1 MQKCSKKLQQK
12 IIIPLRVLTVAHFFW
27 VQVLWFMLDLL
38 LKRKE
43 SLFCSI
49 KQYLM
54 IWVDHRIR
62 ATSLHLRCVG
72 LTLGGLSRLLSK
84 DVFFNPEMTVS
95 ECSVISHKAGQ
106 GCRLHGSPCGVG
118 RLLLS
123 QKASETWTL
132 FSRDT
137 QWKMECLEPAGR
149 TQRRTVRSRTLIKNT
164 F

>member
-12 IIIPLRVLTVAHFFW
+12 IIIPLQVVTVAHFFC

-38 LKRKE
+38 IKRK
-43 SLFCSI
+43 S
-49 KQYLM
+49 
-54 IWVDHRIR
+54 H
-62 ATSLHLRCVG
+62 

-84 DVFFNPEMTVS
+84 NVFFNPEMTVS

-137 QWKMECLEPAGR
+137 QWKMECLEPVGR
-149 TQRRTVRSRTLIKNT
+149 TQRRAVRSTTLIKNT